1 MTIHAAKGLEF
12 PVVCV
17 ADLGRVAFKDD
28 DALRVT
34 DDGRVGLS
42 VASMAGG
49 STKGMALEEI
59 EEEQKQRADQEERRV
74 FYVAMT
80 RAREHLI
87 VSGATDLEKWPEA
100 KQLGAPMDWVWR
112 ALAPDLQILGT
123 DDVSVRTTPEGR
135 EVRVRCLVC
144 SPQDVE
150 SVLPRE
156 AWAPRTVAATNGSAP
171 GGVQPA
177 LLAAVESAGAPPLGR
192 LSYSSLENYRRCSY
206 RFYLER
212 VARLGLKA
220 AELADA
226 AGEPVP
232 EGLDKLLRGTVVHEL
247 MEHFDFARPRPP
259 EAKDVEELLEMHGA
273 SFGAADVEDIRGLI
287 ENFARSQLCARLA
300 AAPRVRREL
309 SFAFTLRPHGASGAS
324 LLVNGV
330 VDAYAVEGGS
340 ESALVVDY
348 KSDPAH
354 GIDLEAACN
363 EKYGTQR
370 LIYALAALRSGA
382 PSVEVVHCFLER
394 ADEPVSVQFQAAD
407 LPRLEAE
414 LLALGGGVIEG
425 RFVPTD
431 RPHRELC
438 ATCPGVEALCSWPK
452 ERTLAALD
460 PPV

>member
-1 MTIHAAKGLEF
+1 
-12 PVVCV
+12 
-17 ADLGRVAFKDD
+17 
-28 DALRVT
+28 
-34 DDGRVGLS
+34 
-42 VASMAGG
+42 MAGG

-59 EEEQKQRADQEERRV
+59 EEEQARRADQEERRV

-87 VSGATDLEKWPEA
+87 VSGASDLDKWPEP
-100 KQLGAPMDWVWR
+100 KRLGAPMDWVWR
-112 ALAPDLQILGT
+112 GLAPDLPSLGPEG
-123 DDVSVRTTPEGR
+123 VSVRAADNGR
-135 EVRVRCLVC
+135 EVRVRCVVC
-144 SPQDVE
+144 SPAGVE
-150 SVLPRE
+150 GVLPRE
-156 AWAPRTVAATNGSAP
+156 SWAPRRLAATNGSGPA
-171 GGVQPA
+171 GVQPA
-177 LLAAVESAGAPPLGR
+177 LLAAVEAAGAPPLGR

-212 VARLGLKA
+212 VARLGLKT

-232 EGLDKLLRGTVVHEL
+232 EGLDKLKRGTVVHQL
-247 MEHFDFARPRPP
+247 MEHFDFGRPRPP
-259 EAKDVEELLEMHGA
+259 DAGDVEELLRMQDT
-273 SFGAADVEDIRGLI
+273 SFDAADVEDIRGLI
-287 ENFARSQLCARLA
+287 DNFARSELCARLA

-330 VDAYAVEGGS
+330 VDAYALERGA

-354 GIDLEAACN
+354 GVDLEAACN

-382 PSVEVVHCFLER
+382 AAVEVVHCFLER
-394 ADEPVSVQFQAAD
+394 ADEPVSVAFAAAD

-414 LLALGGGVIEG
+414 LLGLGEGVIEG
-425 RFVPTD
+425 RFEPTQ

-438 ATCPGVEALCSWPK
+438 ATCPGLEALCSWPK
-452 ERTLAALD
+452 ERTLATLD